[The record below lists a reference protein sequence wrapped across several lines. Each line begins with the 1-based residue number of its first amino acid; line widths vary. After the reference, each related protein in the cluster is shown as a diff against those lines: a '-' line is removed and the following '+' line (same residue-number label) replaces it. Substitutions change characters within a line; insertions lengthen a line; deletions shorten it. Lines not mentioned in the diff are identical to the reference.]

1 MVLQCPWKPLDV
13 HCTSWGLIIS
23 TCISFIC
30 RLAITMELGGRWR
43 SWACS
48 RRGGLRLLRGVKGMF
63 SEPVLQEIA
72 AKHGKTAA
80 QVILRWNIQQG
91 VVIIQKSTSVFSWSA
106 LSPQAVFSC
115 RLPPLFLIIIQQ
127 VARICWLM
135 IQAELIYYALHNRLL
150 DNTSVR

>member
-48 RRGGLRLLRGVKGMF
+48 RRGGLRLLRGG
-63 SEPVLQEIA
+63 ERDVLRTGFTGNCRRTREN
-72 AKHGKTAA
+72 GGT
-80 QVILRWNIQQG
+80 G
-91 VVIIQKSTSVFSWSA
+91 DSA
-106 LSPQAVFSC
+106 LEYPARCGDYSKIYIS
-115 RLPPLFLIIIQQ
+115 LFLVCAVTSGCFFMSAASFISDYYPTSCPDLLVDDSGRIDILCIAQQ
-127 VARICWLM
+127 V
-135 IQAELIYYALHNRLL
+135 
-150 DNTSVR
+150 VG